1 MKERSEN
8 NYREIVGE
16 IQSKRTGR
24 KNPARETTEKTLK
37 KLDNPESNYKTV
49 LIGGTNGKGS
59 VVEMTSELLQENGKK
74 VGTYKSPHL
83 ETVRERIQ
91 VNGEKI
97 SKEEFIELYKEIES
111 IDEKLSFFEFMTVM
125 AYTYFSK
132 EDVDYAVMEVGMGGR
147 LDATNVVEPEISAI
161 TNLGEDHKKYLG
173 ETREE
178 RAEELAGIV
187 DSSVVLGEM
196 SEELIE
202 ASEEKDAKI
211 EGKKVLD
218 GNANTKL
225 EFEEQEFRIPVRGG
239 FQKKNCGIALSI
251 VEELETIPEDLEES
265 FEDLECPGRMEVIG
279 RKPLYI
285 QDGAHNP
292 SAIEEIMKDLP
303 EGFTCVFNAS
313 KNKEVEKMIS
323 KLEEKASK
331 FYFTESKVEW
341 ATQEAEEL
349 AKHTEKEYEIE
360 KDPSE
365 AVRKARK
372 NTERKRCV
380 LATGSLYL
388 IGALKE
394 ED

>member
-1 MKERSEN
+1 MD
-8 NYREIVGE
+8 YRQIVDE
-16 IQSKRTGR
+16 VESKRTGR
-24 KNPARETTEKTLK
+24 KNPARETTRNTLEE
-37 KLDNPESNYKTV
+37 LGNPEKEYGAV

-59 VVEMTSELLQENGKK
+59 VVEMTSELLQSNGKK

-83 ETVRERIQ
+83 ETVRERVQ
-91 VNGEKI
+91 VDGEKI
-97 SKEEFIELYKEIES
+97 GKKEFIELYEEIENNS
-111 IDEKLSFFEFMTVM
+111 DKLSFFEFMTVM
-125 AYTYFSK
+125 AYTYFSRK
-132 EDVDYAVMEVGMGGR
+132 DVDYAVMEVGMGGR
-147 LDATNVVEPEISAI
+147 LDATNVVESDISAI

-173 ETREE
+173 DTREE
-178 RAEELAGIV
+178 RAKELTGIV
-187 DSSVVLGEM
+187 DSRVVLGEM

-202 ASEEKDAKI
+202 AAEDKDAKI
-211 EGKKVLD
+211 TGKKVLD

-225 EFEEQEFRIPVRGG
+225 ELDEEEFRIPVRGG
-239 FQKKNCGIALSI
+239 FQKQNCGIAISI
-251 VEELETIPEDLEES
+251 IKEIEKIPENLEEA

-303 EGFTCVFNAS
+303 DGFTCVFNAS

-331 FYFTESKVEW
+331 FYFTESKVKW
-341 ATQEAEEL
+341 ATKDAEDL
-349 AKHTEKEYEIE
+349 AKHTTKEYEIE
-360 KDPSE
+360 KKPGE

-372 NTERKRCV
+372 ETERDGCV

-394 ED
+394 EED